1 MDQAESSPSHPGP
14 ERRRPQRREPGRRE
28 LGRREPG
35 RQGDHAEST
44 ASALRLDHPVIAGY
58 DGSASSRNALAYAAG
73 VARRLSRPL
82 LVVYVCSSGV
92 YCEPLTGQVVGV
104 PRDTEALERW
114 LLAEIE
120 QVTGQAQD
128 AEVDVHVR
136 TRRGS
141 PARELAAAAV
151 EFTADALV
159 IGAPTHFW
167 HRIAGSVPG
176 WLARHADCPV
186 IVVPLAGKSPPK
198 PPKRVKGSARVNR
211 SVGEEGFEPSRP
223 FGHTDLNRA
232 RLPFRHP
239 PGATS

>member
-1 MDQAESSPSHPGP
+1 MDQAESSPSHSGP
-14 ERRRPQRREPGRRE
+14 ERRRSQRRD
-28 LGRREPG
+28 PG
-35 RQGDHAEST
+35 RQGPSPQRRREGRPES
-44 ASALRLDHPVIAGY
+44 APSALRLEHPVIAGY

-73 VARRLSRPL
+73 VARRLGRPL

-114 LLAEIE
+114 LLGEID

-128 AEVDVHVR
+128 AEVEVHVR

-186 IVVPLAGKSPPK
+186 IIVPLAGKSPHPA
-198 PPKRVKGSARVNR
+198 SARVNGPAR
-211 SVGEEGFEPSRP
+211 VDISVGEEGFEPSRP